1 MPGRDYFVRQ
11 AETCRSVARYTGDP
25 DLAERLIELAE
36 DFERRAAEAADE
48 FVASLLQEA
57 EAEPRS
63 H

>member
-25 DLAERLIELAE
+25 DLAERLTELAE

-48 FVASLLQEA
+48 FVTSLLHEVGTA
-57 EAEPRS
+57 PRS